1 MNLEIK
7 PMTVEAAHKF
17 VSETMTKA
25 VFYGEFTEEAA
36 ISRVELLWCSIVA
49 SIFKNPK
56 EWGELQ
62 IKDFAYIEDRLN
74 QAKNRIIEQKFAQA
88 TIDTQKDKITIDG
101 VQVHPTNVNFDV
113 ETEFVYQMGQ
123 NAKPHKKHKKLTI
136 EWSELCES
144 NPVDIVAPPPPLSH
158 LISEVDLKTIQTE
171 DVPQDPYRFPVPPST
186 FSSIQQMQ
194 SALKKD
200 DYSYLNKLLKK
211 AFAPWVGGY
220 QPIAKEDQQTA
231 TPPKSR

>member
-74 QAKNRIIEQKFAQA
+74 QAKNRIIEQKFARA

-136 EWSELCES
+136 EWSEPCDS
-144 NPVDIVAPPPPLSH
+144 NPVHTVAPPPPPPYHNIGEEEHKQNTVKGFES
-158 LISEVDLKTIQTE
+158 TE
-171 DVPQDPYRFPVPPST
+171 TAKVLDVLDTATKAKGLGEADEKVTNFYRNLARIFC
-186 FSSIQQMQ
+186 
-194 SALKKD
+194 
-200 DYSYLNKLLKK
+200 
-211 AFAPWVGGY
+211 GY

-231 TPPKSR
+231 TPPK

>member
-101 VQVHPTNVNFDV
+101 VQVHPANVNLDI

-123 NAKPHKKHKKLTI
+123 KAKPHKKHKKLTI
-136 EWSELCES
+136 EWSEPCES
-144 NPVDIVAPPPPLSH
+144 NPVHTVAPPPPPPPPTH
-158 LISEVDLKTIQTE
+158 YISEMNKSNFSLFGWLVKPKEQAKTQKEKEQEEQIAA
-171 DVPQDPYRFPVPPST
+171 
-186 FSSIQQMQ
+186 IL
-194 SALKKD
+194 AKKIEAR
-200 DYSYLNKLLKK
+200 KEGRI
-211 AFAPWVGGY
+211 VRGY
-220 QPIAKEDQQTA
+220 QPIVKKDYFFSS
-231 TPPKSR
+231 SRKQR